1 MLFIRVKQC
10 ILYSKNKLL
19 KNIKQSAISS
29 MLAVIEPNNN
39 EVVVN
44 FQPPFP
50 EECHKIVQM
59 KYVKL
64 MQVDKTNKTLIGTSE
79 RSVS

>member
-29 MLAVIEPNNN
+29 MLAVIGPNNN
-39 EVVVN
+39 EVVVS

-50 EECHKIVQM
+50 EKCHKIVQM
-59 KYVKL
+59 NYVKL
-64 MQVDKTNKTLIGTSE
+64 M
-79 RSVS
+79 